1 MLEFLRS
8 KTGGIVAK
16 LFIGL
21 LAVSFAV
28 WGIADI
34 FRGGQ
39 GQALATVGEQTI
51 SEDEFRRAFEIQ
63 MRNVSQRF
71 GRSISYGDPI
81 AQGLRVQL
89 RNSMIRDAALD
100 EQARKLGLAASQQLV
115 ANAIQQNPQLQGPD
129 GKVDGETLRRILAQN
144 GISEAEFEADQR
156 REILRAEV
164 LGAVNTSLTVPETLQ
179 KAVWTYNN
187 QRRGGR
193 YFTIPG
199 VELPADKTPS
209 DSELK
214 SYYDKN
220 KRTFTAPEFRTLTV
234 LRLQP
239 TDIMEQ
245 IAIDETELKA
255 AYERR
260 ADQYTIPE
268 RRAVEQITFL
278 TEDDAKAAREKI
290 LAGSSFADVAKERG
304 LTEKD
309 YRLGLVT
316 KNEMTDQALALAAF
330 DLEKDKISEPI
341 AGALATV
348 LLRVTEIQPGQAQS
362 FESLKG
368 QLEKDLKT
376 ERAKEEIL
384 NIHDEV
390 EDERAGGSTLAE
402 ISQKLNLPLI
412 QIDGVDASG
421 AGIDGKPV
429 TSLPASQSVL
439 SGAFESDVGV
449 ENDPIETSEDGFVWY
464 DVTAVTPQTL
474 KPFADVQDQVKALW
488 TADEQRKLQEEAA
501 KKLVERANTGTSL
514 EALAVENGRTIATL
528 PPTQRSGS
536 AGGLGRSGLEVIFN
550 TPKGKFAYAPSL
562 DNQSLVIVETTSI
575 EDPAYTPGS
584 DTAKRV
590 SQALQNGVAEDL
602 QSQYLIDVSNEI
614 GVSINQQIWRRFENP
629 EQQQYPGS

>member
-21 LAVSFAV
+21 LALSFAV
-28 WGIADI
+28 WGISDI

-51 SEDEFRRAFEIQ
+51 SEEEFRRTFENQ
-63 MRNVSQRF
+63 MRSLSQRF
-71 GRSISYGDPI
+71 GRSISYSDPI

-89 RNSMIRDAALD
+89 RNSLIRNAALD

-115 ANAIQQNPQLQGPD
+115 ADSIKQNPQLQGPD
-129 GKVDGETLRRILAQN
+129 GKVDPETLRRILAQN

-156 REILRAEV
+156 REILRAEI

-193 YFTIPG
+193 YFTMPS
-199 VELPADKTPS
+199 VELPADKVPS
-209 DSELK
+209 ESELK
-214 SYYDKN
+214 SFYDNN

-239 TDIMEQ
+239 ADIADQ

-278 TEDDAKAAREKI
+278 TEEDAKSARETI
-290 LAGSSFADVAKERG
+290 LAGTSFEDVAKQRG

-309 YRLGLVT
+309 YRLGLVAQ
-316 KNEMTDQALALAAF
+316 NEMTDQALALAAF
-330 DLEKDKISEPI
+330 DLEKDKVSEPI

-348 LLRVTEIQPGQAQS
+348 LLRVTEIQPGQVQP
-362 FESLKG
+362 FEALKA

-412 QIDGVDASG
+412 QVDGVDAAG
-421 AGIDGKPV
+421 AGIDGKPIS
-429 TSLPASQSVL
+429 SLPASQSL
-439 SGAFESDVGV
+439 ISSAFESDVGV
-449 ENDPIETSEDGFVWY
+449 ENDPIETAEDGFVWY
-464 DVTAVTPQTL
+464 DVTAVTPQAL

-488 TADEQRKLQEEAA
+488 TAEEKQKLQREAA
-501 KKLVERANTGTSL
+501 KKLVERANSGTAL
-514 EALAVENGRTIATL
+514 EALAVESGRTIATL

-536 AGGLGRSGLEVIFN
+536 AGSLGRSGLEAIFS
-550 TPKGKFAYAPSL
+550 TPKGKFAFAPSL
-562 DNQSLVIVETTSI
+562 DNQTLVIVETTSVD
-575 EDPAYTPGS
+575 DPAYTPGS

-602 QSQYLIDVSNEI
+602 QNQYLVDVSEEI

-629 EQQQYPGS
+629 DQQYPGS